1 MGRVILG
8 DNGLVVEKAVRAI
21 MIIGDRMTDD
31 MYREIEPYTYAD
43 WYADSHSVRP
53 TSMPANMEKKID
65 HAVEEFIA
73 GEAKQLSTMQ
83 VVRFRD
89 LVWQET
95 LELFEAT
102 SRRSQRRLNTFRPAI
117 RNILKSLDGLED
129 QLNAAP
135 DLLQGRPKRDDPY
148 TQMCI
153 NDGVP
158 WSERDVSQY
167 PLLPFA
173 VTFRALR
180 DFIKAQCPPEDPSRG
195 GRSSID
201 AEAKFYAGITK
212 AFETVNLP
220 PVVKRREHD
229 GGSDFL
235 RDRLCCKVEQL
246 VTGGAPSTAKNRA
259 RRARKMGLI
268 KE

>member
-1 MGRVILG
+1 MGRVILS
-8 DNGLVVEKAVRAI
+8 DNGLVVRKRVRVIKMRGGI
-21 MIIGDRMTDD
+21 MRDD
-31 MYREIEPYTYAD
+31 MYQEMEPYTYAD
-43 WYADSHSVRP
+43 WYADSHPVRS
-53 TSMPANMEKKID
+53 TSMPANMEKKIV

-73 GEAKQLSTMQ
+73 GEAKQLSAMQ
-83 VVRFRD
+83 IVRFRN
-89 LVWQET
+89 LVWEEA

-102 SRRSQRRLNTFRPAI
+102 SLRSQRRLNTFRPAI
-117 RNILKSLDGLED
+117 RNILKTLDGLED
-129 QLNAAP
+129 QLNAAA
-135 DLLQGRPKRDDPY
+135 DLLQGRPKLDDPY

-180 DFIKAQCPPEDPSRG
+180 DFINEQCPPEDPSRG

-220 PVVKRREHD
+220 TVIKRREHK
-229 GGSDFL
+229 GGSDFI

-246 VTGGAPSTAKNRA
+246 VTGGAPSTPKNRA

-268 KE
+268 NE